1 MTNALVDRG
10 PCRLL
15 GRLIMT
21 HDDAREIPQGRPL
34 RHHRREAAGFN
45 PQEPG
50 LSGSLEVAAVT
61 ARQCM
66 LLLGQIASP
75 NVFQVISEVDVP
87 MFEWAG
93 LIATTITD
101 GKVNV
106 GSFSQVIMS
115 RVNIAV
121 SLTCEGGKFL
131 DKSEYLQAERD

>member
-1 MTNALVDRG
+1 MYAVV
-10 PCRLL
+10 
-15 GRLIMT
+15 
-21 HDDAREIPQGRPL
+21 
-34 RHHRREAAGFN
+34 
-45 PQEPG
+45 
-50 LSGSLEVAAVT
+50 GS
-61 ARQCM
+61 
-66 LLLGQIASP
+66 IASP
-75 NVFQVISEVDVP
+75 DVDQVISEVDVP